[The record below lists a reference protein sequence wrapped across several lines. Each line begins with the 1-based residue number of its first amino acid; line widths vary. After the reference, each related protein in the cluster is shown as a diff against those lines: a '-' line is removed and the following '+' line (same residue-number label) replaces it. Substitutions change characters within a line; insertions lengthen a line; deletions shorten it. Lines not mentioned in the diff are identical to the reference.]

1 MFPFMRRA
9 RGDAWQR
16 VGRISAFPDIGP
28 NNDDNYRIAP
38 RCKAFSIPKTD
49 SSAGSQCPVEADI
62 DLPGDL
68 KDQVLVFRYKGKVH
82 AIDHQCP
89 HSSFPLSQGTIFDIE
104 DFGITLSA
112 GVTCPK
118 HGWAF
123 DIFSGQADRGNYKLK
138 IWEVQLRDPP
148 EDGGDPEDKEVW
160 EQVIGYG
167 SSAVVLL
174 QDGVAVRTPLRCIWS
189 SDYDI
194 DANIQSL
201 RREQDV
207 YRRLH
212 SLEDDRSK
220 GIVRCLGF
228 STEATRLAYMPNG
241 DLRTYL
247 AKCRPSRQL
256 QLAWC
261 YEMARILCYVHDRR
275 VLVADIS
282 SQNFLLDCH
291 LSIKMCDFSEASLL
305 PLETDM
311 ETADDKGFTTQI
323 DVGLLG
329 AVMYEVMTGSRC
341 KVDLFKDNLPTD
353 GRAYWPDRKTLP
365 STQDIWLGAIIEG
378 CWTGE
383 FRTAHSLLQALD
395 SVDPNCTSPLS

>member
-16 VGRISAFPDIGP
+16 VGRVSAFPDIGP

-49 SSAGSQCPVEADI
+49 SGAGSQCPVEADI

-148 EDGGDPEDKEVW
+148 ENGGDTEDKEVW

-167 SSAVVLL
+167 SSALVLL

-189 SDYDI
+189 SDYDV
-194 DANIQSL
+194 DVNIQSL

-228 STEATRLAYMPNG
+228 STEATRLAYMSNG

-282 SQNFLLDCH
+282 SQNLLLDCH

-305 PLETDM
+305 PLEADM
-311 ETADDKGFTTQI
+311 ETVDDNGFTTQI
-323 DVGLLG
+323 DIGLLG
-329 AVMYEVMTGSRC
+329 AVMYEVVTGTRC
-341 KVDLFKDNLPTD
+341 KVDLFKDNSPSD
-353 GRAYWPDRKTLP
+353 GRAHWPDRETLP
-365 STQDIWLGAIIEG
+365 STQEIWLGAIIEG
-378 CWTGE
+378 CWKGE

-395 SVDPNCTSPLS
+395 SVDPNCTFPIS

>member
-16 VGRISAFPDIGP
+16 VGRVSAFPDIGP

-49 SSAGSQCPVEADI
+49 SGAGSQCPVEADI

-160 EQVIGYG
+160 VRRKQRIGGLEIWMLECEEEDDGHLQQTSHMTGNCDPIPQGQVIGCG
-167 SSAVVLL
+167 SSGVVLL
-174 QDGVAVRTPLRCIWS
+174 QDGVAVKTPLRYIWS
-189 SDYDI
+189 SDYEV

-212 SLEDDRSK
+212 SLEDARSK
-220 GIVRCLGF
+220 GI
-228 STEATRLAYMPNG
+228 
-241 DLRTYL
+241 
-247 AKCRPSRQL
+247 L

-261 YEMARILCYVHDRR
+261 YEMTCTLCYIHDRR

-282 SQNFLLDCH
+282 SRNFLLDSD
-291 LSIKMCDFSEASLL
+291 LSIKIGDFSEASLL
-305 PLETDM
+305 PLESDM
-311 ETADDKGFTTQI
+311 ETVDDNGFTTQI
-323 DVGLLG
+323 DIGLLG
-329 AVMYEVMTGSRC
+329 AVMYEVVTGNRC
-341 KVDLFKDNLPTD
+341 EVDLFKANSPTD
-353 GRAYWPDRKTLP
+353 GRAYWPDRKTLYRVHRI
-365 STQDIWLGAIIEG
+365 SGLV
-378 CWTGE
+378 
-383 FRTAHSLLQALD
+383 R
-395 SVDPNCTSPLS
+395 